1 MSCVLDV
8 RDIHRI
14 YETKAGLT
22 HALRGVTLQVSRGE
36 FLCIMGPSGSG
47 KSTLMNVLG
56 CLDRPTSGTYLLEG
70 LDVSKLSDD
79 DLAEIRSNRLGF
91 VFQSFN
97 LLTRATVLRNVMLP
111 LVYSSSCP
119 KSERIER
126 AVKALVSVDLPE
138 KFFQHRSN
146 ELSGGQ
152 MQRVAIAR
160 ALVNDPALIL
170 ADEPTGNLD
179 SATSEKVLTTFRRLA
194 DSGKTVVMITHDP
207 EVAQWADRSV
217 HIRDGRLL
225 TDEEERAFVAASA
238 KARRSYE
245 A

>member
-1 MSCVLDV
+1 MSFVFDV
-8 RDIHRI
+8 TDLHRI

-22 HALRGVTLQVSRGE
+22 HALRGVSLTVERGE

-47 KSTLMNVLG
+47 KSTLMNILG
-56 CLDRPTSGTYLLEG
+56 CLDRPTSGTYRLEG
-70 LDVSKLSDD
+70 LDVSKLDDD

-97 LLTRATVLRNVMLP
+97 LLPRASVLRNVMLP
-111 LVYSSSCP
+111 LVYSSTCP

-126 AVKALVSVDLPE
+126 AIRALISVDIPE
-138 KFFQHRSN
+138 EYFDHASN

-152 MQRVAIAR
+152 IQRVAIAR

-179 SATSEKVLTTFRRLA
+179 SATSEKVLRTFKHLA
-194 DSGKTVVMITHDP
+194 DTGKTVVLITHDP
-207 EVAQWADRSV
+207 EVAAWADRTV
-217 HIRDGRLL
+217 HIRDGKLL
-225 TDEEERAFVAASA
+225 TNEEELAVQAALA
-238 KARRSYE
+238 KARSAYE
-245 A
+245 N